1 MVTSYQKAQHGTKN
15 LQARIDETAYN
26 SMLGLMSAAGYD
38 DVSSFVRDAVLI
50 KCKDIANGLSSMYE
64 DRHIAYSNT
73 RR

>member
-38 DVSSFVRDAVLI
+38 DVSSFVRDAVLV
-50 KCKDIANGLSSMYE
+50 KCKDIANGLSSMYS
-64 DRHIAYSNT
+64 DRQVAYRNAV
-73 RR
+73 R